1 MMKVCV
7 ITTVHPPN
15 DIRISKEL
23 DTLSK
28 ASYEVIYIAKKG
40 KFENDKVTYW
50 PITGYHGRLKRL
62 IKGSRE
68 ALQKALDANA
78 DIYHFHD
85 PELIGLGKKLKRHG
99 KKVIYDIHEEY
110 PSVILS
116 KNWIPKIF
124 RSMIAR
130 LADTYE
136 RRAVEQMNGIVVVV
150 PEQLERFPNKKEV
163 AILPNYPE
171 TEFLNSMRKNT
182 DEDRVRFVYSG
193 SIDVD
198 RSIKEMIDAFFMLHN
213 KYNIGLDLLGPI
225 HNEELREY
233 INHKQ
238 EESDALTYR
247 GVLSYNDAIGV
258 VSQSNIGLMVMHRG
272 RSKEMSSP
280 LKMFEYLGLGLPIIA
295 SDFKK
300 WHEVLDEKPCAL
312 FVDPDS
318 AEDIAEKMEILTKDE
333 KLRSQM
339 RDNAIEISRK
349 YTWKSVEKRLLDL
362 YSSLKD

>member
-1 MMKVCV
+1 MRVCV

-23 DTLSK
+23 ETLLK
-28 ASYEVIYIAKKG
+28 AGFDVVYIAQKG
-40 KFENDKVTYW
+40 KFENDKVTFW
-50 PITGYHGRLKRL
+50 PITGYHGRLKRF

-68 ALQKALDANA
+68 AFKKALEANA

-99 KKVIYDIHEEY
+99 KKVVYDIHEEY

-124 RSMIAR
+124 RSLIAR

-136 RRAVEQMNGIVVVV
+136 RRAVEKMDGIVVVV

-182 DEDRVRFVYSG
+182 DEDKVRFVYSG

-198 RSIKEMIDAFFMLHN
+198 RSIKEMIDAFFMLNN
-213 KYNIGLDLLGPI
+213 KYNISLDLLGPI

-247 GVLSYNDAIGV
+247 GVLSYTDAIEV
-258 VSQSNIGLMVMHRG
+258 VSQCSIGLMVMHRG

-318 AEDIAEKMEILTKDE
+318 AEDIAEKMEILIKDDN
-333 KLRSQM
+333 LRSQM

-349 YTWKSVEKRLLDL
+349 YTWKSVEKRLVDL
-362 YSSLKD
+362 YSSLED

>member
-1 MMKVCV
+1 MRVCV

-23 DTLSK
+23 DTLVK
-28 ASYEVIYIAKKG
+28 AGYDVVYIAQKG
-40 KFENDKVTYW
+40 KFDNDKVTFW
-50 PITGYHGRLKRL
+50 PITVYHDRIKRL
-62 IKGSRE
+62 RKGSRE
-68 ALQKALDANA
+68 AFGKALEANA

-85 PELIGLGKKLKRHG
+85 PELIGLGKKLKRRG
-99 KKVIYDIHEEY
+99 KKVVYDIHEEY

-124 RSMIAR
+124 RSPIAR
-130 LADTYE
+130 FADKYE
-136 RRAVEQMNGIVVVV
+136 RRAVEQMDGIVVVV

-198 RSIKEMIDAFFMLHN
+198 RSIKEMMDAFFMLN
-213 KYNIGLDLLGPI
+213 DKYNISLDLLGPI
-225 HNEELREY
+225 HNEELKEY

-238 EESDALTYR
+238 KESDALTYR
-247 GVLSYNDAIGV
+247 GVLPYNDAIEV
-258 VSQSNIGLMVMHRG
+258 VSQCDIGLMVMHRG

-300 WHEVLDEKPCAL
+300 WHEVLDERPCAL
-312 FVDPDS
+312 FVDSDS
-318 AEDIAEKMEILTKDE
+318 AEDIAEKMEILIKDE

-349 YTWKSVEKRLLDL
+349 YTWKSVEDRLLKL
-362 YSSLKD
+362 YRSL

>member
-1 MMKVCV
+1 MRVCV

-23 DTLSK
+23 DTLVK
-28 ASYEVIYIAKKG
+28 AGYDVVYIAQKG
-40 KFENDKVTYW
+40 KFDNDKVTFW
-50 PITGYHGRLKRL
+50 PITVYHDRINRL

-85 PELIGLGKKLKRHG
+85 PELIGLGTKLKHRG
-99 KKVIYDIHEEY
+99 KKVVYDIHEEY

-124 RSMIAR
+124 RSPIAR
-130 LADTYE
+130 FTDVYE

-182 DEDRVRFVYSG
+182 DEERVRFVYSG

-198 RSIKEMIDAFFMLHN
+198 RSIKEMMDAFFMLN
-213 KYNIGLDLLGPI
+213 DKYNISLDLLGPI
-225 HNEELREY
+225 HNEELKEY

-238 EESDALTYR
+238 KESDALTYR
-247 GVLSYNDAIGV
+247 GVLPYNDAIEV
-258 VSQSNIGLMVMHRG
+258 VSQCDIGLMVMHRG

-300 WHEVLDEKPCAL
+300 WHEVLDERPCAL
-312 FVDPDS
+312 FVDSDS
-318 AEDIAEKMEILTKDE
+318 AEDIAEKMEILIKDE

-349 YTWKSVEKRLLDL
+349 YTWKSVEDRLLKL
-362 YSSLKD
+362 YRSL